1 MKDTPRF
8 AARNEKGCER
18 MEEVTKRTIELQK
31 AILNSSAYEEYR
43 KALDMLKEV
52 PELKQK
58 VDEFRGKNY
67 QLQNS
72 ADELDYFAEV
82 EKLESEYREIRKH
95 PLVSLYLEK
104 ELAFCRMV
112 QRVEEK
118 LVGMID
124 LDIEA
129 FENLIF

>member
-1 MKDTPRF
+1 
-8 AARNEKGCER
+8 
-18 MEEVTKRTIELQK
+18 MEEVARCTIELQK
-31 AILNSSAYEEYR
+31 AIQNSSAYEDYR
-43 KALDMLKEV
+43 KALELLKEN
-52 PELKQK
+52 PELKHK

-72 ADELDYFAEV
+72 ADDLDYFEEI
-82 EKLESEYREIRKH
+82 EKLEREYREIRKH
-95 PLVSLYLEK
+95 PLASSYLDK
-104 ELAFCRMV
+104 ELTLCRMV

>member
-1 MKDTPRF
+1 
-8 AARNEKGCER
+8 